1 MVKNLYWRH
10 RHTPAPARGPISR
23 CRSKKPWSKWD
34 EIFVQAM
41 WILPEVFNF
50 QWNSEC
56 VHIWI
61 CPYLAKNCCSHVN
74 MSIKTLGAA
83 DFGMF
88 WWQKNLAKYP
98 GWSKLGVC
106 LSIVMFILYVH
117 TVYVYI
123 CGARLGYLVLYC
135 IALLYYVL
143 LKCILCFEIITW
155 HCIVLHFI
163 LYVII
168 VLYDRLVYI
177 VVS

>member
-123 CGARLGYLVLYC
+123 YVEQDWVILYCTVSHYCIMYYWNVFCVLKLSHGIVLYC
-135 IALLYYVL
+135 ILFCMLSLYYM
-143 LKCILCFEIITW
+143 I
-155 HCIVLHFI
+155 
-163 LYVII
+163 
-168 VLYDRLVYI
+168 D
-177 VVS
+177 